1 MSMNDTIAN
10 ALSKIEIYDKLGRK
24 LVDLTPSSKLLL
36 GILKIM
42 NELGYVG
49 SLEEIDNKRG
59 GIINLNL
66 LNKINKCGVIKPR
79 FSCDLN
85 EFEKFEKRFL
95 LAQGFGVLFVST
107 SQGLMTHVQAKEKKI
122 GGKLIAYCY

>member
-1 MSMNDTIAN
+1 MNDPIAN
-10 ALSKIEIYDKLGRK
+10 ALSKIEKYDQLGRD
-24 LVDLTPSSKLLL
+24 VVELTPSSKLLV
-36 GILKIM
+36 GILKLM

-49 SLEEIDNKRG
+49 TFEEVDNKRG

-66 LNKINKCGVIKPR
+66 INKVNKCGVIKPR
-79 FSCDLN
+79 FSCELH

-95 LAQGFGVLFVST
+95 LAKGFGVLIVST
-107 SQGLMTHVQAKEKKI
+107 SQGLMTHNQAKEKKI

>member
-1 MSMNDTIAN
+1 MSMNDTIAS
-10 ALSKIEIYDKLGRK
+10 ALSKIEIFDKLGRK
-24 LVDLTPSSKLLL
+24 KVELTPSSKLLK
-36 GILKIM
+36 GILNLM

-49 SLEEIDNKRG
+49 TFEEVDNKRG

-79 FSCDLN
+79 FSCELN

-107 SQGLMTHVQAKEKKI
+107 SQGLMTHVKAKENKI